1 MPSTQLSSR
10 LAARLGQ
17 LRHGVLAELAA
28 RLCSDSPALEAAA
41 EECMAAH
48 IPLPHEMVERVLL
61 SVDLMPH
68 ILGLLETEDR
78 AVAAVCSQWLAGWK
92 TTSEPRRRLKQ
103 VPLDLPEELV
113 TGDARQMVATPD
125 GRLVVKTRT
134 VLRILDRSMR
144 VLQTVTGG
152 CNHYGYGLIA
162 TNDDSIVSCCTTDV
176 GVEALRRFSHYGT
189 LTAEYRLEGSPS

>member
-1 MPSTQLSSR
+1 MAHTVPSNRLS
-10 LAARLGQ
+10 ARLCQ
-17 LRHGVLAELAA
+17 LPHDVLAGLAA
-28 RLCSDSPALEAAA
+28 RLCSDDVALQAAA

-48 IPLPHEMVERVLL
+48 TPLSHEMVGRVLL

-68 ILGLLETEDR
+68 ILGLLETEDG
-78 AVAAVCSQWLAGWK
+78 AAAAVCSQWLAGWK

-113 TGDARQMVATPD
+113 TGDARQMIATPD

-162 TNDDSIVSCCTTDV
+162 TNDDSILSCCTTEM
-176 GVEALRRFSHYGT
+176 GEEALHRFSHYGT